1 VPRSGV
7 LGVVAV
13 ACTLLVVTATAATA
27 SRPSAGGPSN
37 RELRMN
43 HVQVLASHNSY
54 HLLAPVPL
62 TGAIGL
68 TLEYSHAPLDQQ
80 LETQGVRS
88 FELDTVNP
96 PGDEFP
102 VLHEPSVDAASNCT
116 PITHCLDVIAQWSKA
131 HPRHVP
137 IVVLV
142 EPKDGALELQLDP
155 QLAAFDAAAV
165 DALDAQVRDTLGKRL
180 ITPDEVRGKAKTLRA
195 AVTGKGWP
203 TLARA
208 RGRVLV
214 AVNDRGEVRRLLL
227 AGHPSLRDRAM
238 FVTAEPTAPAA
249 AVVLE
254 DTPDE
259 ARIRELVEAGFIVRT
274 RADADLVEARTGD
287 TTRRETAL
295 ASGAQIVST
304 DFPVPNP
311 PVGGDYVVQI
321 PDGTP
326 ARCNPVI
333 APASCRP
340 EDVEDPEQLTARAR

>member
-7 LGVVAV
+7 LGVVVAACALIASSAV
-13 ACTLLVVTATAATA
+13 AAGA
-27 SRPSAGGPSN
+27 SRPAAGGASD
-37 RELRMN
+37 RQLRMN
-43 HVQVLASHNSY
+43 QVQVLASHNSY

-62 TGAIGL
+62 TGPIGL

-80 LETQGVRS
+80 LDSQGVRS
-88 FELDTVNP
+88 FELDIVNA
-96 PGDEFP
+96 PGEEFP
-102 VLHEPSVDAASNCT
+102 VIHEPAIDAASNCS
-116 PITHCLDVIAQWSKA
+116 PITQCLDVIAQWSEA

-137 IVVLV
+137 IVVLI

-165 DALDAQVRDTLGKRL
+165 DALDAQVRDALGKRL
-180 ITPDEVRGKAKTLRA
+180 ITPDEVRGKVKTLRA
-195 AVTGKGWP
+195 AVTGTGWP
-203 TLARA
+203 TLAKT

-227 AGHPSLRDRAM
+227 EGHPSLRDRAM
-238 FVTAEPTAPAA
+238 FVTAEPRAPAA

-259 ARIRELVEAGFIVRT
+259 ARIRGLVEAGFLVRT
-274 RADADLVEARTGD
+274 RADADLVEARAGD

-295 ASGAQIVST
+295 RSGAQIVST

-326 ARCNPVI
+326 ARCNPVN
-333 APASCRP
+333 APAGCKP
-340 EDVEDPEQLTARAR
+340 EDVEDPEQLSARTR

>member
-1 VPRSGV
+1 MPRPRA
-7 LGVVAV
+7 LGVFGA
-13 ACTLLVVTATAATA
+13 ACALIALTATAATA
-27 SRPSAGGPSN
+27 SRPAAGGASD
-37 RELRMN
+37 RQLRMN
-43 HVQVLASHNSY
+43 QVQVLASHNSY

-68 TLEYSHAPLDQQ
+68 TLEYAHAPLDQQ
-80 LETQGVRS
+80 LESQGVRS

-102 VLHEPSVDAASNCT
+102 VVHEPNIDAASNCS
-116 PITHCLDVIAQWSKA
+116 PITQCLDVIAQWSKA

-165 DALDAQVRDTLGKRL
+165 DTLDAQVRDALGKRL

-203 TLARA
+203 TLAKA

-326 ARCNPVI
+326 ARCNPVN
-333 APASCRP
+333 APRRCEST
-340 EDVEDPEQLTARAR
+340 DVEDPQALGTRAR